1 MRNGGLFTINS
12 TRGASFGSLEPDSGC
27 FRLLPLLSCRVRFR
41 KGFCG
46 FAATI
51 PSIFQQIA
59 WAEGGGGGSPWDA
72 KGLGGRKRSG
82 TSGVGSMLPSE
93 RESFT
98 FPRRESWCVH
108 AVCVAMGESYASPSG
123 ECSPGLR
130 SGLGST
136 LLGVR
141 CTFFAA
147 CRENIPVGF
156 SVVPPPPLRTACP
169 SSRKGLARCTCC
181 CPQVLVSVRASE
193 FACMSQNLAA

>member
-12 TRGASFGSLEPDSGC
+12 IRGVSFGSLEPDSGR
-27 FRLLPLLSCRVRFR
+27 FRLLPLLSCRVRFG

-46 FAATI
+46 FATTI

-59 WAEGGGGGSPWDA
+59 WAEGGGGGGSWDA
-72 KGLGGRKRSG
+72 QGLGGRRRSSA
-82 TSGVGSMLPSE
+82 SGEGSMPPSA
-93 RESFT
+93 REIFT
-98 FPRRESWCVH
+98 FPRRGSWCER
-108 AVCVAMGESYASPSG
+108 AVCVAMRESYASPSG

-130 SGLGST
+130 SGLGLT

-156 SVVPPPPLRTACP
+156 SVVPPPPLRTVCP

-181 CPQVLVSVRASE
+181 CPQVLVSARANE
-193 FACMSQNLAA
+193 FACMSQSLAA